1 MHINYKWFGNSSFE
15 ADLLVG
21 NKTKEQISKQVI
33 QENKARQIFR
43 KTNI

>member
-1 MHINYKWFGNSSFE
+1 MHIDYKSFGNSSFE

-21 NKTKEQISKQVI
+21 NKTKEQISKRMI